1 MDISPS
7 PASRGRLSP
16 KSRDSSARIME
27 HKKKRILVVDDHED
41 NIELLRAR
49 LEARGYEV
57 EGASDGQAALDA
69 VERTCPDLIL
79 LDVMMPRMDG
89 MEVVRR
95 LKAKSEANEL
105 PFIPVIMQTAL
116 DSTENKVEGLDAGAD
131 DYITKPI
138 NFAEL
143 EARVNSLLRIK
154 ALQSDLAARE
164 KELSELNDKL
174 RQISLTDGL
183 TQIENRRSLEE
194 RLDDMW
200 QHSVRLHEPIALVMC
215 DIDKFKTVNDN
226 FGHQAGDS
234 VLKEFAQLLKTEA
247 REIDRVGRYGGEE
260 FLLILPGTVLDAA
273 VTFAERLRE
282 KVERHTFTYTG
293 GTLCRTMSCGV
304 AGSPHPRVKDQE
316 ALLKAS
322 DDALY
327 VAKETGRNRVVRFDG
342 AEFNAHMQGKGN
354 DTSDGEEPVSK
365 SSATN
370 TGGASAATPG
380 SPPRVKASSEGPR
393 ASA

>member
-1 MDISPS
+1 
-7 PASRGRLSP
+7 
-16 KSRDSSARIME
+16 ME
-27 HKKKRILVVDDHED
+27 RKKARILVVDDHED

-49 LEARGYEV
+49 LEARGYLV
-57 EGASDGQAALDA
+57 DGAADGQAALDQ
-69 VERTCPDLIL
+69 VGRVVPDLIL
-79 LDVMMPRMDG
+79 LDVMMPKMDG

-95 LKAKSEANEL
+95 LKAKTAANEL

-154 ALQSDLAARE
+154 GLEGRLRDTNTELESKK
-164 KELSELNDKL
+164 KELEDLNDKL

-183 TQIENRRSLEE
+183 TQLDNRRSLEE
-194 RLDDMW
+194 RLQEMW
-200 QHSVRLHEPIALVMC
+200 QHSIRLHEPIAIVMC
-215 DIDKFKTVNDN
+215 DIDKFKSVNDTY
-226 FGHQAGDS
+226 GHQAGDS
-234 VLKEFAQLLKTEA
+234 VLQEFARVLKSEA

-282 KVERHTFTYTG
+282 KVAGHTFEYSG
-293 GTLCRTMSCGV
+293 GTLTRTMSCGV
-304 AGSPHPRVKDQE
+304 AASPHPRVKDQE
-316 ALLKAS
+316 ALVRAA

-327 VAKETGRNRVVRFDG
+327 VAKETGRNRVIRFDG
-342 AEFNAHMQGKGN
+342 ADFNAHTQSKGN
-354 DTSDGEEPVSK
+354 ENSDGEKPVSK
-365 SSATN
+365 AGSAGVSN
-370 TGGASAATPG
+370 PPG
-380 SPPRVKASSEGPR
+380 SPPRVTASSEGPR

>member
-1 MDISPS
+1 ME
-7 PASRGRLSP
+7 P
-16 KSRDSSARIME
+16 KQ
-27 HKKKRILVVDDHED
+27 KKRILVVDDHED

-57 EGASDGQAALDA
+57 FGASDGQAALDQ
-69 VERTCPDLIL
+69 VEHVTPDLIL
-79 LDVMMPRMDG
+79 LDVMMPKMDG

-95 LKAKSEANEL
+95 LKANKNL

-154 ALQSDLAARE
+154 KLQSELEATNVLLEAANSE
-164 KELSELNDKL
+164 LSAKKEELSEANDKL
-174 RQISLTDGL
+174 RRISLTDGL
-183 TQIENRRSLEE
+183 TDIDNRRCLED
-194 RLDDMW
+194 RLHEMW
-200 QHSVRLHEPIALVMC
+200 QHSMRLHEPIALIMC
-215 DIDKFKTVNDN
+215 DIDKFKSVNDN

-234 VLKEFAQLLKTEA
+234 VLKEVAQLLKGEA

-282 KVERHTFTYTG
+282 KVDRHTFTYSG
-293 GTLCRTMSCGV
+293 GTLTRTISCGV
-304 AGSPHPRVKDQE
+304 AAAPHPRVLDQE
-316 ALLKAS
+316 ALLRAA

-342 AEFNAHMQGKGN
+342 AEYNAHTESKGTK
-354 DTSDGEEPVSK
+354 TSDGEKPVKQAGGSGG
-365 SSATN
+365 SGSAL
-370 TGGASAATPG
+370 GAS
-380 SPPRVKASSEGPR
+380 SGPR
-393 ASA
+393 DPAEGRRVQA

>member
-1 MDISPS
+1 
-7 PASRGRLSP
+7 
-16 KSRDSSARIME
+16 ME
-27 HKKKRILVVDDHED
+27 HKKKKRILVVDDHED

-69 VERTCPDLIL
+69 VMRNCPDLIL
-79 LDVMMPRMDG
+79 LDVMMPKMDG
-89 MEVVRR
+89 IEVVRR
-95 LKAKSEANEL
+95 LKAKSEAKEL

-154 ALQSDLAARE
+154 ALQVALAARE
-164 KELSELNDKL
+164 VELSELNDKL

-183 TQIENRRSLEE
+183 TQIENRRSLEMHLHE
-194 RLDDMW
+194 MW
-200 QHSVRLHEPIALVMC
+200 QHSLRLHEPIALIIC
-215 DIDKFKTVNDN
+215 DIDKFKAVNDN
-226 FGHQAGDS
+226 YGHQAGDS
-234 VLKEFAQLLKTEA
+234 VLKEFAQLLKSEA

-260 FLLILPGTVLDAA
+260 FLLILSGTVLDAA

-282 KVERHTFTYTG
+282 KVEGHTFTYDG
-293 GTLCRTMSCGV
+293 GTLRRTMSCGV
-304 AGSPHPRVKDQE
+304 AASPHPKVKDQE
-316 ALLKAS
+316 ALLRAA

-327 VAKETGRNRVVRFDG
+327 VAKETGRNRVVRFDS
-342 AEFNAHMQGKGN
+342 AEFNAHNQSKGN
-354 DTSDGEEPVSK
+354 DSTDGNKPDKET
-365 SSATN
+365 AAG
-370 TGGASAATPG
+370 GGANTPG
-380 SPPRVKASSEGPR
+380 SPPRVTATAEGAATR
-393 ASA
+393 T

>member
-1 MDISPS
+1 ME
-7 PASRGRLSP
+7 P
-16 KSRDSSARIME
+16 KNPY
-27 HKKKRILVVDDHED
+27 KILVVDDHED

-57 EGASDGQAALDA
+57 FGANDGYAALET
-69 VERTCPDLIL
+69 VERVCPDLIL
-79 LDVMMPRMDG
+79 LDVMMPKMDG
-89 MEVVRR
+89 IEVVRR
-95 LKAKSEANEL
+95 LKSNSKL

-154 ALQSDLAARE
+154 KLQTELKERE
-164 KELSELNDKL
+164 NELKDLNDTLKK
-174 RQISLTDGL
+174 ISMTDGL
-183 TQIENRRSLEE
+183 TGIENRRSLED
-194 RLDDMW
+194 RLRDMW
-200 QHSVRLHEPIALVMC
+200 SHSVRLHEPMALVMC
-215 DIDKFKTVNDN
+215 DIDKFKAVNDN
-226 FGHQAGDS
+226 YGHQAGDA
-234 VLKEFAQLLKTEA
+234 VLKEFAGLLKNEA

-282 KVERHTFTYTG
+282 KVESHTFSYEG
-293 GTLCRTMSCGV
+293 GTLKRTMSCGV
-304 AGSPHPRVKDQE
+304 AASPHPKVMDQE
-316 ALLKAS
+316 ALVRSA

-342 AEFNAHMQGKGN
+342 AEFNAHTQGKGN
-354 DTSDGEEPVSK
+354 GSTDGDK
-365 SSATN
+365 SAKEAA
-370 TGGASAATPG
+370 GGSTPG
-380 SPPRVKASSEGPR
+380 SPPRPVASSEGKR
-393 ASA
+393 ATA

>member
-1 MDISPS
+1 
-7 PASRGRLSP
+7 
-16 KSRDSSARIME
+16 ME
-27 HKKKRILVVDDHED
+27 RKDRKKILVVDDHED

-57 EGASDGQAALDA
+57 FGANDGQAALEQVDK
-69 VERTCPDLIL
+69 VCPDLIL
-79 LDVMMPRMDG
+79 LDVMMPKMDG

-95 LKAKSEANEL
+95 LKANANL

-154 ALQSDLAARE
+154 SLQSALAARE
-164 KELSELNDKL
+164 KELSELNMRL

-183 TQIENRRSLEE
+183 TQVENRRSLEE
-194 RLDDMW
+194 RLHDMW
-200 QHSVRLHEPIALVMC
+200 QHSLRLHEPIAIVMC
-215 DIDKFKTVNDN
+215 DIDKFKSVNDTY
-226 FGHQAGDS
+226 GHQAGDA
-234 VLKEFAQLLKTEA
+234 VLKEFAQCLKAEA

-282 KVERHTFTYTG
+282 KVEKHTFKYAG
-293 GTLCRTMSCGV
+293 GTLRRTMSCGV
-304 AGSPHPRVKDQE
+304 AGAPHPRVKDQE
-316 ALLKAS
+316 ALLRAA

-342 AEFNAHMQGKGN
+342 AEFNAHTQGKGN
-354 DTSDGEEPVSK
+354 DSSDGEKAVTGNPGAGS
-365 SSATN
+365 SSA
-370 TGGASAATPG
+370 G
-380 SPPRVKASSEGPR
+380 SPPRAKASAESPG

>member
-1 MDISPS
+1 MDTSPS
-7 PASRGRLSP
+7 PVSRGQSSL
-16 KSRDSSARIME
+16 KFNASSAKTME
-27 HKKKRILVVDDHED
+27 RSKKYRILIVDDHED

-49 LEARGYEV
+49 LEARGYIV
-57 EGASDGQAALDA
+57 DGANDGQQALEQ
-69 VERTCPDLIL
+69 VEKVCPDLIL
-79 LDVMMPRMDG
+79 LDVMMPKMDG

-95 LKAKSEANEL
+95 LKAKIAAKEL

-154 ALQSDLAARE
+154 ALQSSLSARE
-164 KELSELNDKL
+164 RELSELNDKL

-183 TQIENRRSLEE
+183 TQIENRRSLED
-194 RLDDMW
+194 RLHDMW
-200 QHSVRLHEPIALVMC
+200 QHSVRLLEPIALVMC
-215 DIDKFKTVNDN
+215 DIDKFKAVNDQY
-226 FGHQAGDS
+226 GHQAGDS
-234 VLKEFAQLLKTEA
+234 VLKEFAQLLKGEA

-282 KVERHTFTYTG
+282 KVEHHIFTYAG

-342 AEFNAHMQGKGN
+342 AEFNTHMQGKGN
-354 DTSDGEEPVSK
+354 DSSNGENAGQQATTGGGGSALPVS
-365 SSATN
+365 
-370 TGGASAATPG
+370 SAA
-380 SPPRVKASSEGPR
+380 
-393 ASA
+393 

>member
-7 PASRGRLSP
+7 PASRERLSP

-154 ALQSDLAARE
+154 TLQSALKARE
-164 KELSELNDKL
+164 KELSELNEQLK
-174 RQISLTDGL
+174 QISLTDGL
-183 TQIENRRSLEE
+183 TQVENRRSLNG
-194 RLDDMW
+194 RLHDMW
-200 QHSVRLHEPIALVMC
+200 QHSVRLHEPISLVMC
-215 DIDKFKTVNDN
+215 DIDKFKSVNDN
-226 FGHQAGDS
+226 HGHQAGDS
-234 VLKEFAQLLKTEA
+234 VLKEFAQLLKAEA

-282 KVERHTFTYTG
+282 KVEHHIFTYVG

-304 AGSPHPRVKDQE
+304 AASPHPPVKDQE

-327 VAKETGRNRVVRFDG
+327 VAKETGRNRVIRFDG

-354 DTSDGEEPVSK
+354 DSTDGDQPLRE
-365 SSATN
+365 A
-370 TGGASAATPG
+370 TGGQGPNTPG
-380 SPPRVKASSEGPR
+380 SPPRSIASASSPEGRR
-393 ASA
+393 AAPA

>member
-7 PASRGRLSP
+7 PASRERLSP

-164 KELSELNDKL
+164 RELSELNDKL

-183 TQIENRRSLEE
+183 TQIENRRSLED
-194 RLDDMW
+194 RLHDMW

-215 DIDKFKTVNDN
+215 DIDKFKTVNDQ

-234 VLKEFAQLLKTEA
+234 VLKEFAQLLKAEA

-260 FLLILPGTVLDAA
+260 VLLNLPGTVLDDA
-273 VTFAERLRE
+273 VTFAERLRQ
-282 KVERHTFTYTG
+282 KVETHTFTYTG
-293 GTLCRTMSCGV
+293 GKLCRTMSCGV
-304 AGSPHPRVKDQE
+304 AGSPPPRVKDQE
-316 ALLKAS
+316 ALLQAS

-327 VAKETGRNRVVRFDG
+327 VGKATGRNRVVRFDG

-370 TGGASAATPG
+370 AGSGTASPG

-393 ASA
+393 AST

>member
-1 MDISPS
+1 ME
-7 PASRGRLSP
+7 R
-16 KSRDSSARIME
+16 SS
-27 HKKKRILVVDDHED
+27 KKKILVVDDHED

-57 EGASDGQAALDA
+57 HGASDGHAALEA
-69 VERTCPDLIL
+69 VERIRPDLIL
-79 LDVMMPRMDG
+79 LDVMMPKMDG
-89 MEVVRR
+89 MEVVKR
-95 LKAKSEANEL
+95 LKANRAL

-154 ALQSDLAARE
+154 KLQTELKERE
-164 KELSELNDKL
+164 NELSELNDKL
-174 RQISLTDGL
+174 REISLTDGL
-183 TQIENRRSLEE
+183 TQVENRRSLELHLNE
-194 RLDDMW
+194 MW
-200 QHSVRLHEPIALVMC
+200 NHSVRLHEPIALIIC
-215 DIDKFKTVNDN
+215 DIDKFKSVNDN
-226 FGHQAGDS
+226 YGHQAGDS
-234 VLKEFAQLLKTEA
+234 VLKEFAQLLKGEA

-282 KVERHTFTYTG
+282 KVEKHTFTYAG

-327 VAKETGRNRVVRFDG
+327 VAKETGRNRVVRFDS
-342 AEFNAHMQGKGN
+342 ADFNAHTQGKGN
-354 DTSDGEEPVSK
+354 DSSDAEKPGNKAAAGS
-365 SSATN
+365 
-370 TGGASAATPG
+370 TGGAATPG
-380 SPPRVKASSEGPR
+380 SPHESK
-393 ASA
+393 

>member
-1 MDISPS
+1 
-7 PASRGRLSP
+7 
-16 KSRDSSARIME
+16 ME
-27 HKKKRILVVDDHED
+27 RKDRKKILVVDDHED

-57 EGASDGQAALDA
+57 FGANDGQAALDQ
-69 VERTCPDLIL
+69 VSHVCPDLIL
-79 LDVMMPRMDG
+79 LDVMMPKMDG

-95 LKAKSEANEL
+95 LKANPDL

-164 KELSELNDKL
+164 RELSELNDRL
-174 RQISLTDGL
+174 RRISLTDGL
-183 TQIENRRSLEE
+183 TEVENRRSLEE
-194 RLDDMW
+194 RLHDMW

-226 FGHQAGDS
+226 YGHQAGDA
-234 VLKEFAQLLKTEA
+234 VLKGFAQVLKGEA

-260 FLLILPGTVLDAA
+260 FLLILPGTVLDSA

-282 KVERHTFTYTG
+282 KVEKHTFTYAG
-293 GTLCRTMSCGV
+293 GTLRRTMSCGV
-304 AGSPHPRVKDQE
+304 AASPHPRVKDQE
-316 ALLKAS
+316 ALLRAA

-327 VAKETGRNRVVRFDG
+327 VAKETGRNRVIRFDG
-342 AEFNAHMQGKGN
+342 AEFNTHTQGKGN
-354 DTSDGEEPVSK
+354 DSSNGEK
-365 SSATN
+365 QDKATGSATGN
-370 TGGASAATPG
+370 SASSPPG
-380 SPPRVKASSEGPR
+380 SPPRAISSAESPR

>member
-1 MDISPS
+1 
-7 PASRGRLSP
+7 
-16 KSRDSSARIME
+16 ME
-27 HKKKRILVVDDHED
+27 HKKKKRILVVDDHED

-69 VERTCPDLIL
+69 VPIFCPDLIL
-79 LDVMMPRMDG
+79 LDVMMPKMDG

-95 LKAKSEANEL
+95 LKAKSEAKEL

-143 EARVNSLLRIK
+143 EARVTALLRIK
-154 ALQSDLAARE
+154 SLESTLSARE
-164 KELSELNDKL
+164 RELSDLNDKL

-194 RLDDMW
+194 RLQEMW
-200 QHSVRLHEPIALVMC
+200 QHSMRLHEPIALIMC
-215 DIDKFKTVNDN
+215 DIDKFKSVNDN
-226 FGHQAGDS
+226 YGHQAGDS
-234 VLKEFAQLLKTEA
+234 VLKEFAQLLKADA

-260 FLLILPGTVLDAA
+260 FLLILSGTVLDAA

-282 KVERHTFTYTG
+282 KVEGHTFSYEG
-293 GTLCRTMSCGV
+293 GTLRRTMSCGV
-304 AGSPHPRVKDQE
+304 AAWPHPRVTDQE
-316 ALLKAS
+316 ALLRAA

-327 VAKETGRNRVVRFDG
+327 VAKETGRNRVVRFDS
-342 AEFNAHMQGKGN
+342 ADFNAHMQGKGN
-354 DTSDGEEPVSK
+354 NSTDGDKPVK
-365 SSATN
+365 EAKAAGT
-370 TGGASAATPG
+370 ASTG
-380 SPPRVKASSEGPR
+380 SPPRSASPKDGHPAR
-393 ASA
+393 A

>member
-1 MDISPS
+1 
-7 PASRGRLSP
+7 
-16 KSRDSSARIME
+16 ME
-27 HKKKRILVVDDHED
+27 HKKKKRILVVDDHED

-69 VERTCPDLIL
+69 VMRTCPDLIL
-79 LDVMMPRMDG
+79 LDVMMPKMDG
-89 MEVVRR
+89 IEVVRR
-95 LKAKSEANEL
+95 LKAKSEAREL

-154 ALQSDLAARE
+154 ALQVALAERE
-164 KELSELNDKL
+164 TELSELNDKL

-183 TQIENRRSLEE
+183 TQIENRRSLELHLHE
-194 RLDDMW
+194 MW
-200 QHSVRLHEPIALVMC
+200 QHSVRLHEPIALIIC
-215 DIDKFKTVNDN
+215 DIDKFKAVNDN
-226 FGHQAGDS
+226 YGHQAGDA
-234 VLKEFAQLLKTEA
+234 VLKEFAQLLKSEA

-260 FLLILPGTVLDAA
+260 FLLILSGTVLDAA

-282 KVERHTFTYTG
+282 KVEGNTFTYDG
-293 GTLCRTMSCGV
+293 GTLRRTMSCGV
-304 AGSPHPRVKDQE
+304 AAAPHPKVMDQE
-316 ALLKAS
+316 ALLRAA

-327 VAKETGRNRVVRFDG
+327 VAKETGRNRVVRFDS
-342 AEFNAHMQGKGN
+342 ADFNAHSQSKGN
-354 DTSDGEEPVSK
+354 DSTDGDKPGKETT
-365 SSATN
+365 AG
-370 TGGASAATPG
+370 GGANTPG
-380 SPPRVKASSEGPR
+380 SPPRVTATAEGAAAR
-393 ASA
+393 T

>member
-1 MDISPS
+1 
-7 PASRGRLSP
+7 
-16 KSRDSSARIME
+16 ME
-27 HKKKRILVVDDHED
+27 RKEKKRILVVDDHED
-41 NIELLRAR
+41 NVELLRAR

-57 EGASDGQAALDA
+57 FGANDGQAALDQ
-69 VERTCPDLIL
+69 VEHVLPDLIL
-79 LDVMMPRMDG
+79 LDVMMPKMDG

-95 LKAKSEANEL
+95 LKANPNL

-154 ALQSDLAARE
+154 KLQSDLAARE
-164 KELSELNDKL
+164 SELSDLNDKL
-174 RQISLTDGL
+174 RRISLTDGL
-183 TQIENRRSLEE
+183 TDIDNRRSLED
-194 RLDDMW
+194 RLHEMW
-200 QHSVRLHEPIALVMC
+200 QHSVRLHEPIALIMC
-215 DIDKFKTVNDN
+215 DIDKFKSVNDN
-226 FGHQAGDS
+226 FGHQAGDA
-234 VLKEFAQLLKTEA
+234 VLKEVAQLLKSEA

-282 KVERHTFTYTG
+282 KVDAHTFRYTG
-293 GTLCRTMSCGV
+293 GTLMRTISCGV
-304 AGSPHPRVKDQE
+304 AASPHPRVKDQE
-316 ALLKAS
+316 ALLRAA

-342 AEFNAHMQGKGN
+342 AEYNAHTESKGN
-354 DTSDGEEPVSK
+354 ESSNGE
-365 SSATN
+365 T
-370 TGGASAATPG
+370 
-380 SPPRVKASSEGPR
+380 RVKQAAGSGGTSASSGPPPGPKDPAAGRR